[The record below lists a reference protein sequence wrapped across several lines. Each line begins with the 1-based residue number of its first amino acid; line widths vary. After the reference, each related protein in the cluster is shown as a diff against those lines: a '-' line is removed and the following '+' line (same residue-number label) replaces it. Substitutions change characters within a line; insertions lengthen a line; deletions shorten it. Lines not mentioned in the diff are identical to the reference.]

1 MHMIPPQ
8 ELFVKHFLTKTG
20 SYFWIFL
27 PETGV
32 HDWRNPQNPLPGEG
46 GPAEPGRVWGG
57 TRSDLV
63 PPLFRRCG
71 GTFPQGKAKS
81 PLLLGEGGRAKP

>member
-1 MHMIPPQ
+1 MCTIGGI
-8 ELFVKHFLTKTG
+8 LKTFPWG
-20 SYFWIFL
+20 KV
-27 PETGV
+27 E
-32 HDWRNPQNPLPGEG
+32 DPLLGEG
-46 GPAEPGRVWGG
+46 GPAEPGRVWDG